1 MTVTLTHVIGNPLPG
16 ERHKRKLEPADDEM
30 VIARQLLR
38 SKASRP
44 G

>member
-1 MTVTLTHVIGNPLPG
+1 LTDVIGKPLSG
-16 ERHKRKLEPADDEM
+16 ERYERKLGPADDEM

-44 G
+44 GNF